1 MTKAHSQT
9 LWQDVVNSLKTTAA
23 AIKRWVLLCLNLR
36 VVICT
41 PVPLLSHRL
50 FLRNAGFFGLD
61 TREMLALQ
69 ALGFIRLVARMARKA
84 PFRLIG
90 FKKI

>member
-50 FLRNAGFFGLD
+50 FLRNAGFFW
-61 TREMLALQ
+61 
-69 ALGFIRLVARMARKA
+69 LGYQGNACTTSVRVHPSGRSDGPKSSIPIDWV
-84 PFRLIG
+84 
-90 FKKI
+90 